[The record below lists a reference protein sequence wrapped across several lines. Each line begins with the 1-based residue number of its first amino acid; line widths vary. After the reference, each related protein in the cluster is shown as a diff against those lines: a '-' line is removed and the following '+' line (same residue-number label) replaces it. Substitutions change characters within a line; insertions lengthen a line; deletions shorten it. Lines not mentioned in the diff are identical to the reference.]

1 VSSNNDGLS
10 PAWDESWDVADDD
23 GLTENGTVENVS
35 NSSVRRLPHLLKVEL
50 LDTTL
55 IRCNG
60 GALNADFVLLHSLR
74 AVNSNLIICCVT
86 ILN

>member
-1 VSSNNDGLS
+1 
-10 PAWDESWDVADDD
+10 
-23 GLTENGTVENVS
+23 
-35 NSSVRRLPHLLKVEL
+35 LLKVEL